1 MSNSVESWIS
11 ERTSIH
17 RVGARVLHPSGWS
30 ILAHFGEAL
39 ADSLHRGEAP
49 FASHLLYTQPGVL
62 DDTIPAERELGI
74 NAGFAWHPVVDA
86 VIVYDDLGISGG
98 MRQGIST
105 AESLGLPIEVRR
117 IR

>member
-1 MSNSVESWIS
+1 MTARRVIIESPYAGDVEANI
-11 ERTSIH
+11 EY
-17 RVGARVLHPSGWS
+17 AR
-30 ILAHFGEAL
+30 EAL

-62 DDTIPAERELGI
+62 DDTIPAERDLGI
-74 NAGFAWHPVVDA
+74 KAGFAWHPVVDA
-86 VIVYDDLGISGG
+86 VIVYADLGISGG

-105 AESLGLPIEVRR
+105 AESLGLPVEVRR